1 MTRLALTCGLV
12 LLFAP
17 QPASA
22 CSCSGP
28 RNALEARSAPLILKG
43 RVIRMEYR
51 DLPLAPLDATEYR
64 EPIAVTFEVARS
76 WKRRTPT
83 ITVVTTGMGG
93 SDCGYGFVPG
103 IEYVVPVYEGGAG
116 ELVTG
121 LCAGVQSI
129 WAARSILPRL
139 GPGYEP
145 TPSLESLNTHDPRAR
160 MWPMALL
167 GYSGLALATLILL
180 CLGLYAPR
188 RDRDSTGVR
197 SEGSSTSFRGN

>member
-1 MTRLALTCGLV
+1 MTRLALICGVV
-12 LLFAP
+12 LLVAP
-17 QPASA
+17 RPASA

-64 EPIAVTFEVARS
+64 EPVAVTFEVARS

-93 SDCGYGFVPG
+93 GDCGYEFNPG
-103 IEYVVPVYEGGAG
+103 IEYVVPAYEGGAG

-121 LCAGVQSI
+121 LCAGVQTV
-129 WAARSILPRL
+129 WAARSLLPRL
-139 GPGYEP
+139 GRGYEP
-145 TPSLESLNTHDPRAR
+145 GPSPPSSNAKDPTAR
-160 MWPMALL
+160 FWAMVLL
-167 GYSGLALATLILL
+167 GYSGVAVATLILL
-180 CLGLYAPR
+180 CVGLYAPR
-188 RDRDSTGVR
+188 RNRDSDGVG
-197 SEGSSTSFRGN
+197 SEGSSTGFRGN